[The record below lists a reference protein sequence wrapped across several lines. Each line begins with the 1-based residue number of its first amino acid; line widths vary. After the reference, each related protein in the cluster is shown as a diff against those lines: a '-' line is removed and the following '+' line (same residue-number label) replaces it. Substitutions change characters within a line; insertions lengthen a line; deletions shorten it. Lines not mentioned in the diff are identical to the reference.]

1 MAWKKMKLR
10 DSTVL
15 ARVTDD
21 GEPVVVKGKVEVR
34 YGPKSPKAYHA
45 GASNL
50 TPIVGEKVHPD
61 EHCVPADE
69 DSESKKKSG
78 SKTATPPTV
87 APVAAGAV
95 IAYAD
100 GASSGN
106 PGPSGLGVV
115 VLDGDRRIER
125 SEYLGNA
132 TNNIA
137 ELTAIQRAIEA
148 VPDADKTLV
157 VHTDSQYSIG
167 VLSKGWKAKANTAL
181 VLTVRAIIAKRGNVK
196 FVYVPGHSGI
206 LLNERADE
214 LARLAVTTQ
223 KTLEK
228 VSQEGVRAFA
238 KSS

>member
-1 MAWKKMKLR
+1 MKLR
-10 DSTVL
+10 DSNVL
-15 ARVTDD
+15 ARVTDS
-21 GEPVVVKGKVEVR
+21 GELVVLKGKVEVR

-45 GASNL
+45 AVSNL
-50 TPIVGEKVHPD
+50 VPIDGATILPD
-61 EHCVPADE
+61 DHCVVVDE
-69 DSESKKKSG
+69 DKAGKAKSAG
-78 SKTATPPTV
+78 KAVMVEGP
-87 APVAAGAV
+87 PVASGAI

-115 VLDGDRRIER
+115 VIDGARRIER

-137 ELTAIQRAIEA
+137 ELTAIQRAVEA
-148 VPDADKTLV
+148 VPDGSKVLV
-157 VHTDSQYSIG
+157 IHTDSQYSIG

-181 VLTVRAIIAKRGNVK
+181 IVAIRALIAKRGNVK
-196 FVYVPGHSGI
+196 FVYVPGHSGV

-214 LARLAVTTQ
+214 LARLAVSTQ

-228 VSQEGVRAFA
+228 VSEEGKRAFA
-238 KSS
+238 VAE

>member
-1 MAWKKMKLR
+1 MKLR
-10 DSTVL
+10 DSTVF

-21 GEPVVVKGKVEVR
+21 GEPVTVKGKVEVR
-34 YGPKSPKAYHA
+34 YGPKSAKAYHA
-45 GASNL
+45 AASNL
-50 TPIVGEKVHPD
+50 SVIDGAPVLPD
-61 EHCVPADE
+61 DHCVPAE
-69 DSESKKKSG
+69 ESSTGKEKSAAAKAKAASAVPTAPTG
-78 SKTATPPTV
+78 S
-87 APVAAGAV
+87 V

-115 VLDGDRRIER
+115 VLDGDRRVER
-125 SEYLGNA
+125 SEYLGNG

-148 VPDADKTLV
+148 VPETEKVLV
-157 VHTDSQYSIG
+157 IHTDSQYSIG
-167 VLSKGWKAKANTAL
+167 VLSKGWKAKANTEL
-181 VLTVRAIIAKRGNVK
+181 VLAVRALIAKRGNVK

-206 LLNERADE
+206 VLNERADE
-214 LARLAVTTQ
+214 LARLAVETK

-228 VSQEGVRAFA
+228 VSEEGKRSFA